1 MKEVLVRS
9 IYNVDTISKGN
20 QKAWIK
26 LMDFMSKEVGE
37 GEDVMFD
44 FKGIEVIQP
53 WATEE
58 FKKFMQDERVHVKLW
73 CNATTTESINI
84 MCRLSGCST
93 GRAINEEI
101 AVERKV
107 SKEELQVARM
117 SSELQKY
124 FEEDDDD
131 SNHASLM
138 IFKRFDQIGVPI
150 TVDYIEAAIRKYCQ
164 DSGRK
169 SVSLEV
175 RNIAIQP
182 SVIKNVTSLISK
194 FDNEGIAIN
203 INSFDNEIMTKIG
216 MYRSLENSNVG
227 DDQDK
232 LRLIKS
238 VLHPGKV
245 GMLQKY
251 KASKAVD
258 EFGRRGKGQV
268 LSCRVALYR
277 GLERTKDGI
286 HVKFTSYDGNYF
298 YTKHHWGLEHD
309 NEVLK
314 ELKCEE
320 LSIPLDQFGMYND
333 FLGSQYHFLAPVQLN
348 EKDTITMYGVDD
360 TGSVT
365 YNKLT
370 IPERIKAVLD
380 DWGIEYDTESLQL
393 YIQKTREV
401 LG

>member
-1 MKEVLVRS
+1 MREVLVRS

-20 QKAWIK
+20 QKAWVK
-26 LMDFMSKEVGE
+26 LMGFMESEAGE
-37 GEDVMFD
+37 AEDVMFD

-73 CNATTTESINI
+73 CNATTAESINI

-93 GRAINEEI
+93 GRAVNEEI
-101 AVERKV
+101 QVERKAT
-107 SKEELQVARM
+107 KEEIQVERM
-117 SSELQKY
+117 SNELQKY
-124 FEEDDDD
+124 FEADEDDA
-131 SNHASLM
+131 NHASLM
-138 IFKRFDQIGVPI
+138 IFNRFDQIGVPI
-150 TVDYIEAAIRKYCQ
+150 TVDYIEEAIKKYC
-164 DSGRK
+164 K
-169 SVSLEV
+169 STGKKFISLEA

-182 SVIKNVTSLISK
+182 SVIKNVTALISK
-194 FDNEGIAIN
+194 FNREGITLE
-203 INSFDNEIMTKIG
+203 INSYDEEIMTKIG
-216 MYRSLENSNVG
+216 MYQSLESSNVG
-227 DDQDK
+227 DEQDK

-238 VLHPGKV
+238 VLYPGKV

-314 ELKCEE
+314 ELKSEE

-333 FLGSQYHFLAPVQLN
+333 FLGSQYHLLAPVQMQ

-370 IPERIKAVLD
+370 IPERIKAVFD
-380 DWGIEYDTESLQL
+380 DWGIEYDTESLQI
-393 YIQKTREV
+393 YIQKTREI